1 LKNIVRPHG
10 RSRGFT
16 LIELLVVIAIIAVLI
31 ALLLPAVQAAREA
44 ARRLQCVNNLKQLAL
59 AAGNYESANGCF
71 PMGLKQMT
79 GGPGCWT
86 VDTSCFVGM
95 LPFMEG
101 TPIYG
106 AVNFSIPQDSPQNT
120 TIATVG
126 IKGLWCPSDPIVS
139 TSINMTMNGCTSTPN
154 VNQQFTSY
162 HGVTGTWYTY
172 AWPSPQV
179 PGYDF
184 AGARSRA
191 NGIIGYYSS
200 TTIASILDGTSNTIL
215 FGETAHGMLD
225 ADNAPMWHFWNQG
238 FLGYTLINTF
248 YPLNPQRQCQDFPG
262 LLGADTVFVASASSF
277 HPGGANF
284 SFADGSVRFIK
295 DTVQSWAKNAADC
308 TPVGVFLAT
317 AWTYDMTPGTQ
328 MGVYQKLSTR
338 NGGEILSSDQY

>member
-1 LKNIVRPHG
+1 VNDVVRPHG

-44 ARRLQCVNNLKQLAL
+44 ARRIQCVNNLKQLAL
-59 AAGNYESANGCF
+59 AAGNYEGANGCF

-79 GGPGCWT
+79 GAPGCWT

-139 TSINMTMNGCTSTPN
+139 TSVNMTINGCTSTPN

-200 TTIASILDGTSNTIL
+200 TTMASIIDGTSNTIL

-225 ADNAPMWHFWNQG
+225 ADNAPLWHFWNQG

-284 SFADGSVRFIK
+284 SFADGSVRYIK
-295 DTVQSWAKNAADC
+295 DTVESWARNPADC